1 MVLGWEQG
9 TMQGWEQGMVLGWE
23 QGMVLGCTVHLM
35 GQHCLSTCC

>member
-35 GQHCLSTCC
+35 GQHCLPTCC